1 MREGRC
7 GARLHLAF
15 SARLVIGAAM
25 PIKLTTRLA
34 QTALAAAT
42 LATLSACAGSTE
54 GKDVAYVARDV
65 ESLYAEAQRRLDKGN
80 TLQAAALFDEVERQ
94 HPYSPWARR
103 AQLMSAFSYYIAR
116 DYNKAIQNAQRFLS
130 IHPGNK
136 DAPYAY
142 YLIALSYYEQISDVN
157 RDQKI
162 TEQAQTALREV
173 NRRFPQTEYA
183 ADARL
188 KLDLVA
194 DHLAGKEMEI
204 GRHYQRMG
212 LWLAADMRFRNVV
225 EKFDTT
231 SHTPEAL
238 YRLCESSL
246 ALGIPEE
253 AVKYAAVLGANYPG
267 TEWYEK
273 AFKLVNKHA
282 AGVVAS

>member
-1 MREGRC
+1 MRIRLPIRLAIPAIALVLLAAC
-7 GARLHLAF
+7 GAKDKDAYIERPVEQLYNAGIDALLAERYAVA
-15 SARLVIGAAM
+15 AR
-25 PIKLTTRLA
+25 
-34 QTALAAAT
+34 
-42 LATLSACAGSTE
+42 S
-54 GKDVAYVARDV
+54 
-65 ESLYAEAQRRLDKGN
+65 
-80 TLQAAALFDEVERQ
+80 FDEVERQ

-212 LWLAADMRFRNVV
+212 LWLAADLRFRNVV

-246 ALGIPEE
+246 ALGVPQE

-267 TEWYEK
+267 SEWYER
-273 AFKLVNKHA
+273 AYKLVNKRA
-282 AGVVAS
+282 DGVTAS

>member
-1 MREGRC
+1 MREGR
-7 GARLHLAF
+7 GGVRLHLAF
-15 SARLVIGAAM
+15 SAGLAIGSAM
-25 PIKLTTRLA
+25 STKLTTRLA
-34 QTALAAAT
+34 QAALAAAT

-238 YRLCESSL
+238 YRLTESSL
-246 ALGIPEE
+246 ALGVREE

-267 TEWYEK
+267 SEWYDR
-273 AFKLVNKHA
+273 AFKLVGKHA
-282 AGVVAS
+282 EGVTAS